1 MTIPSCKDTVYTG
14 LLVAAPCEMRVR
26 KPCYLPAW
34 ICFAVWGRTRMWN
47 ILLARCLMVGEQTQR
62 IFALIFGARHTSS
75 QGAIGYKGD
84 LL

>member
-1 MTIPSCKDTVYTG
+1 
-14 LLVAAPCEMRVR
+14 
-26 KPCYLPAW
+26 
-34 ICFAVWGRTRMWN
+34 MWN
-47 ILLARCLMVGEQTQR
+47 ILLARCLMAGEQTQR